1 MMRLWWCICVCV
13 VVTVRVEAQSN
24 GVTTKIGLVSSDL
37 GLPPVVGNP
46 QGIPTRTDTIEG
58 CVCLPVNQVCPS
70 QPGAPPISQPV
81 VGGGG
86 GGGGGHS
93 GAGIIDIRIVNLP
106 SAGACPGQ
114 KLCCP
119 DGSIPPRPGQIG
131 RPRPVRPFPAQIN
144 TGACGIQN
152 PQPLNGQ
159 GANIAEADFGE
170 YPWMAVVL
178 DFDDN
183 YKGGGALIS
192 ENWVLTAAHKVVNE
206 RNLKVRLGDY
216 DVSIP
221 QEHPSLSH
229 VDIPVSNV
237 IIHPQFKSDTLQN
250 DVGLLRLRNPVNTRQ
265 YPHIGTVCLPQQ
277 DQIFDG
283 DNQCWVTGYGK
294 DAFDSTG
301 QFQRILKEVDVPMV
315 DPIVCQ
321 HRLRN
326 TRLGQDFLLDRRSFV
341 CAGGIAGKDACT
353 GDGGAPLVCRPE
365 GGGWTV
371 VGLVAWGI
379 GCASSEVPGVYVSV
393 PAFANFIR
401 QHVRA

>member
-1 MMRLWWCICVCV
+1 MRLWWCICVCV
-13 VVTVRVEAQSN
+13 AAAVEAQRN
-24 GVTTKIGLVSSDL
+24 AATRLGLVGPEL
-37 GLPPVVGNP
+37 GLPPVLGNP
-46 QGIPTRTDTIEG
+46 QGTPTGVDSIVG
-58 CVCLPVNQVCPS
+58 CVCLPRNQVCPEV
-70 QPGAPPISQPV
+70 GAFPISPPTTTRPPQT
-81 VGGGG
+81 GGGNF
-86 GGGGGHS
+86 
-93 GAGIIDIRIVNLP
+93 GAGKIDVRIVNLP

-119 DGSIPPRPGQIG
+119 DGSVPSGPGQVG
-131 RPRPVRPFPAQIN
+131 RPNPVIPNPVQIN
-144 TGACGIQN
+144 SGACGIQN
-152 PQPLNGQ
+152 PHPIPGRVPNF
-159 GANIAEADFGE
+159 AEADFGE

-178 DFDDN
+178 DLDDN

-192 ENWVLTAAHKVVNE
+192 ENWVLTAAHKVANE

-216 DVSIP
+216 DVTTA
-221 QEHPSLSH
+221 QDHPTLRH

-283 DNQCWVTGYGK
+283 DNHCWVTGYGK
-294 DAFDSTG
+294 DAFDSTA
-301 QFQRILKEVDVPMV
+301 QFQHILKEVDVPMV
-315 DPIVCQ
+315 DSIVCQ

-401 QHVRA
+401 QHVRD